1 MKNRKILYL
10 TFIVYILNLP
20 PMNTKVIL
28 EKIEK
33 FFYFITPPF
42 YLMALM
48 LGFLSVIPFLMT
60 PYVDKASDRY
70 ELTIAE
76 NEKRM
81 ENISKEISSITQA
94 NNIYKEILLTNYALS
109 CSNAKRLPSDKRYNM
124 AEVIT
129 EQAKLHNI
137 DPLLIVALIQVESN
151 FKDKALSNKGA
162 KGLMQL
168 LPDTAAYIHAKN
180 DKGIKDV
187 SNLFDMETNI
197 KLGTAYMDYL
207 LKKTD
212 GNIEQALTAYNM
224 GPSNMYRAMR
234 KNKMPKKY
242 SNKVL
247 TVYND
252 LQKKVESLNTAQ
264 LM

>member
-1 MKNRKILYL
+1 MD
-10 TFIVYILNLP
+10 
-20 PMNTKVIL
+20 TKLIL
-28 EKIEK
+28 EKIES
-33 FFYFITPPF
+33 FFYSITPPF

-60 PYVDKASDRY
+60 PYVDKVSDNY
-70 ELTIAE
+70 EYAIAE
-76 NEKRM
+76 NKERLDD
-81 ENISKEISSITQA
+81 ISKEITSITQV
-94 NNIYKEILLTNYALS
+94 NNNYEDILLTNYALS
-109 CSNAKRLPSDKRYNM
+109 VSNAKRLPSHKRYSM

-151 FKDKALSNKGA
+151 FKDNALSKKGA

-168 LPDTAAYIHAKN
+168 LPNTAKYIHSK
-180 DKGIKDV
+180 DSKGINDFT
-187 SNLFDMETNI
+187 NLYDMETNI

-207 LKKTD
+207 LKKTK
-212 GNIEQALTAYNM
+212 GNMEHALIAYNM
-224 GPSNMYRAMR
+224 GPGNMYKAMR
-234 KNKMPKKY
+234 NNRLPKNY

-252 LQKKVESLNTAQ
+252 LQKKVESLHTAQ

>member
-1 MKNRKILYL
+1 MD
-10 TFIVYILNLP
+10 
-20 PMNTKVIL
+20 TKLIL
-28 EKIEK
+28 EKIES
-33 FFYFITPPF
+33 FFYSITPPF

-60 PYVDKASDRY
+60 PYVDKVSDNY
-70 ELTIAE
+70 QLTISE
-76 NEKRM
+76 NKERLDD
-81 ENISKEISSITQA
+81 ISKEITSITQV
-94 NNIYKEILLTNYALS
+94 NNNYEDILLTNYALS
-109 CSNAKRLPSDKRYNM
+109 VSNAKRLPSHKRYSM

-151 FKDKALSNKGA
+151 FKDNALSKKGA

-168 LPDTAAYIHAKN
+168 LPNTAKYIHSK
-180 DKGIKDV
+180 DSKGINDFT
-187 SNLFDMETNI
+187 NLYDMETNI

-207 LKKTD
+207 LKKTK
-212 GNIEQALTAYNM
+212 GNMEHALIAYNM
-224 GPSNMYRAMR
+224 GPGNMYKAMR
-234 KNKMPKKY
+234 NNRLPKKY

-252 LQKKVESLNTAQ
+252 LQNLNDMSDPYRF
-264 LM
+264 LGLKSK